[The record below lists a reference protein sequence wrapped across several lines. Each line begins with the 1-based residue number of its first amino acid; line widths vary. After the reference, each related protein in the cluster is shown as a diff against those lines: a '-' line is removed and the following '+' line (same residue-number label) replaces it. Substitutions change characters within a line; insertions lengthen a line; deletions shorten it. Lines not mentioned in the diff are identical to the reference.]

1 MMEVTRVIVIQLK
14 PTKEQKIILRHLT
27 YSASKLWNVAN
38 YNIKQGN
45 IKLKELKST
54 LKENFWYKNLHSQSA
69 QAVLEK
75 LQIAWENCY
84 KKHTKEPRFQPKDGH
99 FPVRWKK
106 QGFAIIDNKLRL
118 SLSKQTKTYL
128 KGKYSIESNYL
139 WIDLPKNLSLG
150 RVQEIEIK
158 PHRIYGHTIYIMHI
172 IYKKDVTPLKLDS
185 NKIMA
190 IDLGVANL
198 ATCVAENIKPTIY
211 DGKILI
217 SKLRLYNKKKS
228 KLQSA
233 VKLSGCTTSKKLFNL
248 IIKERNYVKDY
259 IHKVSALIVRQAKQN
274 NIGSIIIGAM
284 SDGISSMDI
293 GSKNNEKL
301 HKIPFG
307 RLYNLIKYKAE
318 EIGIA
323 VAKVDEAYTSQ
334 TCCKCGIVKKSNRK
348 YRGLYV
354 CSSCKT
360 VINADVNGAVNIL
373 KRVAPNLNVDRS
385 RGFLDNPVRVRIS

>member
-1 MMEVTRVIVIQLK
+1 MEVIRVLTIQLK
-14 PTKEQKIILRHLT
+14 PTKEQSIVLGHLT
-27 YSASKLWNVAN
+27 YSASKLWNIANYKVAN
-38 YNIKQGN
+38 KQA
-45 IKLKELKST
+45 KLNRLKQT
-54 LKENFWYKNLHSQSA
+54 LKQDFWYKNLHSQSA

-75 LQIAWENCY
+75 LQIAWKNCY
-84 KKHTKEPRFQPKDGH
+84 KKYTKRPRYQPKDGH
-99 FPVRWKK
+99 FPVKWKR
-106 QGFAIIDNKLRL
+106 QGFIVENNRLRL

-139 WIDLPKNLSLG
+139 WIDLPKNLSLS

-158 PHRIYGHTIYIMHI
+158 PHRIYGHTVYVMHI
-172 IYKKDVTPLKLDS
+172 IYKKDITPVKLDS
-185 NKIMA
+185 NKTMA

-233 VKLSGCTTSKKLFNL
+233 VKLSGYTTSKKLFNL

-274 NIGSIIIGAM
+274 NIGSIVIGAM
-284 SDGISSMDI
+284 SDGICLMDI
-293 GSKNNEKL
+293 GTKNNEKL

-318 EIGIA
+318 EIGID
-323 VAKVDEAYTSQ
+323 VTKVDEAYTSQ

-348 YRGLYV
+348 YRGLYI

-373 KRVAPNLNVDRS
+373 KRVAPNLKVDRS
-385 RGFLDNPVRVRIS
+385 RGVLDNPVRIRIS